1 MTGRPTAMPARML
14 TLRLPA
20 GRLSLRVAPRAAL
33 CCAGLGGGCLL
44 LALAALTIGTMPIT
58 LAEAARALRGNAGA
72 DLHLVVVEWRAPRI
86 AGALLVGAAL
96 GMAGALFQTLL
107 RNPLGSPDVVGFDAG
122 SFSGALMAML
132 AGGGPVAVAG
142 SGFAGGLLAGALV
155 FGLSGSAGGSRA
167 RLILTG
173 IAVGAFF
180 TALNDWIVMSARLD
194 TALAAASW
202 RLGSLAGITADRLA
216 LAAVLLAA
224 LLPLGLSCGRTMR
237 ALELGDDRAA
247 SLGIGLAAARLR
259 LALVGLGL
267 TAVATLV
274 AGPIGFVALIAPQA
288 ARRLAGGA
296 SLPLL
301 ASALFGAF
309 FLLGSDVAGRLAFA
323 PLQLPAGAL
332 TAGIGGLYFVALL
345 WSRRSGGRVA

>member
-1 MTGRPTAMPARML
+1 MTVPEVLRSPRWL
-14 TLRLPA
+14 VLRLPA
-20 GRLSLRVAPRAAL
+20 ERASFRIAPRAAL
-33 CCAGLGGGCLL
+33 CCLG
-44 LALAALTIGTMPIT
+44 LAAACLVLAVMALTVGTMPVT
-58 LAEAARALRGNAGA
+58 PADAARALQGQASA
-72 DLHLVVVEWRAPRI
+72 DIQLVVVQWRAPRI

-122 SFSGALMAML
+122 AFSGALLAMI
-132 AGGGPVAVAG
+132 AGAGTALVACA
-142 SGFAGGLLAGALV
+142 GFAGGLVAGALV
-155 FGLSGSAGGSRA
+155 YGLSGPAHGGRT

-202 RLGSLAGITADRLA
+202 RLGSLAGISGERLA
-216 LAAVLLAA
+216 VAALLLGL
-224 LLPLGLSCGRTMR
+224 LLPLGLSCGRDMR
-237 ALELGDDRAA
+237 AIELGDDMAA
-247 SLGIGLAAARLR
+247 SLGGPMATARLK
-259 LALVGLGL
+259 LALTGLGL
-267 TAVATLV
+267 TAVATFL

-301 ASALFGAF
+301 ASALFGAL

-323 PLQLPAGAL
+323 PRQIPAGAL

-345 WSRRSGGRVA
+345 WSQRAGRRPG